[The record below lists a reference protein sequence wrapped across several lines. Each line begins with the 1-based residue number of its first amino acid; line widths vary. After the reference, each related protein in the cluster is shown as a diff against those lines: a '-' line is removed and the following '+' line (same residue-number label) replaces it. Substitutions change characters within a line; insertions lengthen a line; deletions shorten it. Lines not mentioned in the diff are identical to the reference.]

1 VNVYLPQNSQS
12 CQTPVLVAQLK
23 CTNTCKNNNYLVNL
37 FMQGK
42 KQLQPQLFTSVNLLD
57 LVPVD
62 NFYRKL
68 LTELDLHFIYKATQ
82 KYYGK
87 EGQESIDPVVFF
99 KILLVGYLN
108 NINSDRQLIAF
119 CSDSLSIRL
128 FLGYDVHEPLPWH
141 STISRTRSLYG
152 EEVFL
157 SLFKNV
163 LALCVQKGMVR
174 GKRQA
179 VDSVFIK
186 ANASMDS
193 LVEKEVL
200 DDASAFVNE
209 LEANSEFKV
218 TTTRKKLVAQ
228 HHAWQE
234 EAYKGMP
241 NATGKDKIDEFGNI
255 IRPKYLSNHTHYSP
269 TDPDAKISVKPGKAR
284 QLNYFGQIA
293 VDDAHHVITGAC
305 ADFADKRD
313 SQCLE
318 QIIELTQ
325 ENLAQND
332 IELEEVL
339 ADGGYS
345 SGEALAYLHDKNIDA
360 YIPNFGQ
367 YKPERD
373 GFIFNKE
380 QNQYECIK
388 EGGNQAKLL
397 FKGEKTDSKG
407 YTKRT
412 YRSSESDC
420 KNCPLRE
427 SCCGKSTKFKK
438 IDDSIHKEH
447 YDRMHQKLTQNPY
460 YAKKMV
466 RVRSKTVE
474 PVIGTLVNFTNMK
487 RVNTRGIQNA
497 NKHVLMASLTYNLKK
512 YLRFITQKPSR
523 LAQVITLKQ
532 EKDLMRIKSLFFDLK
547 NAIISPPNFGV
558 LDYN

>member
-1 VNVYLPQNSQS
+1 MANR
-12 CQTPVLVAQLK
+12 CAC
-23 CTNTCKNNNYLVNL
+23 CTTTTNITKNTCKKATKVVFLT
-37 FMQGK
+37 MQGRK
-42 KQLQPQLFTSVNLLD
+42 ELTPKMLYQVHLQD
-57 LVPVD
+57 LIPEQ
-62 NFYRKL
+62 NFYRL
-68 LTELDLHFIYKATQ
+68 LDKAIDFHFLYKATAH
-82 KYYGK
+82 YYGE

-99 KILLVGYLN
+99 KICLVGYLN
-108 NINSDRQLIAF
+108 NINSDRKLIEY
-119 CSDSLSIRL
+119 CSNCLDVRL
-128 FLGYDVHEPLPWH
+128 FIRYDIDEALPWH
-141 STISRTRSLYG
+141 STISRTRQLYG

-157 SLFKNV
+157 SLFKAV
-163 LALCVQKGMVR
+163 LKLCVSKGMIR

-200 DDASAFVNE
+200 EDASAFVNE
-209 LEANSEFKV
+209 LEENSEFK
-218 TTTRKKLVAQ
+218 TTSTRKKLVEQ
-228 HHAWQE
+228 HHAWKE
-234 EAYKGMP
+234 EAYKDQP
-241 NATGKDKIDEFGNI
+241 NPNFNIDKVDEHGNL

-269 TDPDAKISVKPGKAR
+269 TDTDARVSVKPGKAR

-305 ADFADKRD
+305 SDFADKRD
-313 SQCLE
+313 SQCIE
-318 QIIELTQ
+318 KIVELTQ
-325 ENLAQND
+325 ENLNENGIA
-332 IELEEVL
+332 LEELL

-345 SGEALAYLHDKNIDA
+345 SGEALKYLHQKNIDA

-367 YKPERD
+367 YKPARE

-380 QNQYECIK
+380 LHQYECIK
-388 EGGNQAKLL
+388 EGGNKAKLL

-427 SCCGKSTKFKK
+427 QCCGKSTKFKK

-447 YDRMHQKLTQNPY
+447 YDRMHQKLTQNPH

-487 RVNTRGIQNA
+487 RVNTRGIKQA
-497 NKHVLMASLTYNLKK
+497 NKHVLMAALTYNLKK
-512 YLRFITQKPSR
+512 YLKFITKKTKTKAGIVCEMETKAP
-523 LAQVITLKQ
+523 TLLKTA
-532 EKDLMRIKSLFFDLK
+532 FYDLK
-547 NAIISPPNFGV
+547 NLFLSSSFFTNVNFNPKIN
-558 LDYN
+558 LA

>member
-1 VNVYLPQNSQS
+1 
-12 CQTPVLVAQLK
+12 
-23 CTNTCKNNNYLVNL
+23 
-37 FMQGK
+37 MQGK
-42 KQLQPQLFTSVNLLD
+42 KTFTPQLFVSVNLLD
-57 LVPVD
+57 LVPAD

-68 LTELDLHFIYKATQ
+68 LTELDLQFIYKATQ

-108 NINSDRQLIAF
+108 NINSDRHLIAY

-152 EEVFL
+152 EEIFL
-157 SLFKNV
+157 DLFKQV
-163 LALCVQKGMVR
+163 LKMCVGKGMVR

-200 DDASAFVNE
+200 EDASAFVNE
-209 LEANSEFKV
+209 LEANSEFK
-218 TTTRKKLVAQ
+218 TTSTRKKLVEQ
-228 HHAWQE
+228 HHAWKE
-234 EAYKGMP
+234 EAYKDQP
-241 NATGKDKIDEFGNI
+241 NPNFNIDKVDEHGNL

-269 TDPDAKISVKPGKAR
+269 TDSDARVSVKPGKAR

-305 ADFADKRD
+305 SDFADKRD
-313 SQCLE
+313 SQCIE
-318 QIIELTQ
+318 KIVELTQ
-325 ENLAQND
+325 ENLEEND
-332 IELEEVL
+332 IELEELL

-345 SGEALAYLHDKNIDA
+345 SGDALEYLHKKNIDS

-367 YKPERD
+367 YKPFRE

-380 QNQYECIK
+380 LHQYECVK
-388 EGGNQAKLL
+388 EGGNKAILL

-412 YRSSESDC
+412 YRSSESHC
-420 KNCPLRE
+420 KACALRE
-427 SCCGKSTKFKK
+427 QCCGKTTKFKK

-447 YDRMHQKLTQNPY
+447 YDRMHQKLTQNPH

-487 RVNTRGIQNA
+487 RVNTRGIRNA

-512 YLRFITQKPSR
+512 YMRFVVKKPTI
-523 LAQVITLKQ
+523 LAQVASLKVNKSQ
-532 EKDLMRIKSLFFDLK
+532 AFIKSIICNMKSLFL
-547 NAIISPPNFGV
+547 SPQNFTT
-558 LDYN
+558 LNFS